1 MALHDS
7 VSRGRARLAS
17 LMAPPPTPPLPD
29 QPPAAAPR
37 RPQNGNPLFE
47 ILITVLLPALVL
59 MMLSKPERLGP
70 TWALVLALAFPVVWG
85 AKEAVTKRKTS
96 WMAVLGIV
104 STLLTGGIG
113 LLKVDPFWLAVKEA
127 AVPALI
133 GLIVLGSNWTRW
145 PLIRILVFNPT
156 LFDVDKVEAALKARG
171 TTVPFELRLRN
182 GTLWLAGTF
191 FFSAVMNFVLA
202 RWIVTSPAGSEAF
215 NAELG
220 KLTLVSYP
228 AIAVP
233 SMLMMMGL
241 MWWLA
246 TGAKKLTGLDLG
258 EMLHG

>member
-1 MALHDS
+1 ME
-7 VSRGRARLAS
+7 
-17 LMAPPPTPPLPD
+17 PTPTP
-29 QPPAAAPR
+29 QPPAAPPQ
-37 RPQNGNPLFE
+37 PQNGNPLFE
-47 ILITVLLPALVL
+47 ILITVLLPAMVL

-70 TWALVLALAFPVVWG
+70 TWALVLALVFPIAWG
-85 AKEAVTKRKTS
+85 LKEAVTKRKTS

-127 AVPALI
+127 AVPGLI

-156 LFDVDKVEAALKARG
+156 LFDVDKVESALRSRG

-215 NAELG
+215 NEELG

-228 AIAVP
+228 AIAIP

-246 TGAKKLTGLDLG
+246 SGLKRLTGLDLG
-258 EMLHG
+258 EMLRG